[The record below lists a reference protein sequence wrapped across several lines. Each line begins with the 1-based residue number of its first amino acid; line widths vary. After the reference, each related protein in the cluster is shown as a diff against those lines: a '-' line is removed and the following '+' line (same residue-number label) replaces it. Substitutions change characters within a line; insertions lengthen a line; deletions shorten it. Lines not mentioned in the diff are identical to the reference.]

1 VEDDCS
7 ICNESLPKLPSKL
20 MRMTCCGKG
29 THEKCHDNIYKS
41 SMSDEQKGRCI
52 MCRTKHV
59 AAGSKEALDR
69 IRRWADKGK
78 AWAQSMLGQKYS
90 NGIGVDQSYQQARE
104 LYELSAIQG
113 DADAQYNLGIMYERG
128 QGVNQ
133 SYERAAEYY
142 EAAARQGEIKA
153 QYNLGVF
160 YDTGK
165 GVEQS
170 FETARE
176 WWMKSAEQGNASA
189 QYSLGRSY
197 ATGEGVE
204 QSFESAREWLMKA
217 AEQGFEE
224 AIKTLQQLDEFEGRT
239 TPSFTPPK
247 RCSTCDAP
255 NTPTHKLRN
264 CKCKSAQYCNATC
277 QKSHWKS
284 HKKKHRRLCKEM
296 ELWNTEGEMRDDVV
310 VEEEEGETKET
321 PTGEL
326 QQQGEGEDVC
336 PVCIEPLQKNVK
348 KFIRFT
354 CCGKGIHRWCD
365 EGIKVSSLSHE
376 QKNHCPLCRT
386 KYPDSVEEFLKQLR
400 PWVEKGKAWAQSML
414 GDRYHGGLGKYAR
427 GVGVDQSF
435 QRARELYE
443 LSASQGYAS
452 AQDKLGLM
460 YRDGHGVDQSDERA
474 KEYYEAAARN
484 GYVDAQFKLGVLYLM
499 GKGVEQSF
507 ETARE
512 WMMKAAEQGSDDAIK
527 SLQIFDEE
535 QERTTPSF
543 IPKPFE
549 CATCY
554 RPHDPSE
561 HKLRPCK
568 RCHRVFYC
576 GKECQMK
583 HWKEE
588 GRNAHKQ
595 KCNKKAK

>member
-1 VEDDCS
+1 
-7 ICNESLPKLPSKL
+7 
-20 MRMTCCGKG
+20 M
-29 THEKCHDNIYKS
+29 HFKCRDGVLAS
-41 SMSDEQKGRCI
+41 SMSEEQKRRCV
-52 MCRTKHV
+52 MCRTEYPV
-59 AAGSKEALDR
+59 VGAPGDEETFNRLV
-69 IRRWADKGK
+69 RWVEKGK
-78 AWAQSMLGQKYS
+78 AWAQVALGQMYKHG
-90 NGIGVDQSYQQARE
+90 NGVEQSYQQARE
-104 LYELSAIQG
+104 LYELSASQG
-113 DADAQYNLGIMYERG
+113 DADAQYSLGVMCEEG
-128 QGVNQ
+128 QGVDHC
-133 SYERAAEYY
+133 YERAAEYY
-142 EAAARQGEIKA
+142 EAAARQGQTEA
-153 QYNLGVF
+153 QFNLGLL
-160 YDTGK
+160 YANGQ
-165 GVEQS
+165 GVERS

-176 WWMKSAEQGNASA
+176 WWMK
-189 QYSLGRSY
+189 
-197 ATGEGVE
+197 
-204 QSFESAREWLMKA
+204 A
-217 AEQGFEE
+217 AEQGEE
-224 AIKTLQQLDEFEGRT
+224 RAIKQLQLLDEMEGRT

-247 RCSTCDAP
+247 RCSTCDTP
-255 NTPTHKLRN
+255 NTSTHKLRN
-264 CKCKSAQYCNATC
+264 CKCKGAQYCNATC

-284 HKKKHRRLCKEM
+284 HKKEHRRLCKEM
-296 ELWNTEGEMRDDVV
+296 ELWNTEGEI
-310 VEEEEGETKET
+310 KET

-336 PVCIEPLQKNVK
+336 PVCIEPLQKDVK

-354 CCGKGIHRWCD
+354 CCGNGIHRWCD

-386 KYPDSVEEFLKQLR
+386 KYPDSVKEFLKQLR

-427 GVGVDQSF
+427 GVGVDQSY

-460 YRDGHGVDQSDERA
+460 YRDGQGVDQSDERA

-595 KCNKKAK
+595 KCNKKQNNKI